1 MYRLKCPYD
10 KSTNT
15 FARKLDG
22 TFEDIDVY
30 INCQYGNK
38 VFSFGHGILQAYIP
52 SIIRGHNIIKY
63 ISEHFGK
70 EIIFDI
76 EESDSEVLFKFK
88 SKHDDNII
96 PLLKPKT
103 NGANISPFSSRNLPK
118 SEYKIPDEDFNAY
131 KNIVDKIPRERILAL
146 THMTVNYIKSLATK
160 NNKYDDI
167 KADMALKGLKGKE
180 YIHSIGKWNDY
191 IDYINKHLQEIIE

>member
-1 MYRLKCPYD
+1 M
-10 KSTNT
+10 
-15 FARKLDG
+15 
-22 TFEDIDVY
+22 
-30 INCQYGNK
+30 
-38 VFSFGHGILQAYIP
+38 FSYGHGILQAYLP
-52 SIIRGHNIIKY
+52 SIIRGHNVIKY
-63 ISEHFGK
+63 INQNFGQD
-70 EIIFDI
+70 IIFDI

-88 SKHDDNII
+88 AKYDDKII

-103 NGANISPFSSRNLPK
+103 SGANISPFSSRNLPK

-131 KNIVDKIPRERILAL
+131 KNIVAKIPRERILTL
-146 THMTVNYIKSLATK
+146 THMTVDFIKSLATK

-191 IDYINKHLQEIIE
+191 INYISKHLQEIIG

>member
-1 MYRLKCPYD
+1 M
-10 KSTNT
+10 
-15 FARKLDG
+15 
-22 TFEDIDVY
+22 
-30 INCQYGNK
+30 
-38 VFSFGHGILQAYIP
+38 FSFGHGILQAYIP

-63 ISEHFGK
+63 ISEHFGQ

-88 SKHDDNII
+88 SKYDDNII

-131 KNIVDKIPRERILAL
+131 KNIVAKIPRERILSL
-146 THMTVNYIKSLATK
+146 THITKDYIKSLATK
-160 NNKYDDI
+160 NNPYENI
-167 KADMALKGLKGKE
+167 KADMTLKGLKSKE
-180 YIHSIGKWNDY
+180 YIHSIGKWSDY
-191 IDYINKHLQEIIE
+191 IKYLNAHLEEIINESN